1 MSDPIKRDAR
11 KISYFLTLL
20 ILLVVPSAILL
31 LIMRQTLAKGNPYL
45 YSLFTKLGLALSIFL
60 IVVSIASFM
69 FFFIKHRKNF
79 VFSIREVVYSKREDI
94 IYQPEAISLKTRV
107 TTVFVIPLST
117 LLMLQLGLYHIHY
130 LAPYTPTGF
139 VIDTLVPFLISILV
153 NGLVFPRIKPFRD
166 IKPGE
171 IKVVTI
177 YSNAPAVASEVLT
190 FSRNSFSKRL
200 VILSSILPPNI
211 VETIKAH
218 EMEHVREH
226 HILIRS
232 IFYYLN
238 WSLIITSIELT
249 LIYLLVELYP
259 HHFSFTIN
267 PAFVAKDGLL
277 LISLILIYLLL
288 LRVTESRADAAAFRA
303 VGKDAYDHVAT
314 LTKMFK
320 DLKKDV
326 KPVEIFPFS
335 HMISSFL
342 DRVVHTSSR
351 EALRTGDA
359 LSSLAQWEI
368 PAVFAF
374 FGSIIE
380 VLRLSSVNL
389 VIFAFPLFFVG
400 MFVVIVLVGLVFLPL
415 TRSYGGTQKG
425 RMNFSFLVSGLYLI
439 TDVITLTV
447 IYNFYLALLVLVSG
461 LVLSFLIQKSFLSDM
476 RTAVKTFL
484 ITFAVY
490 ETINVSLFLIFL
502 GSHLGVF

>member
-1 MSDPIKRDAR
+1 MVNPVIRAIRKMFYFFMS
-11 KISYFLTLL
+11 L
-20 ILLVVPSAILL
+20 ILADILL
-31 LIMRQTLAKGNPYL
+31 AIVTETAAKGNPYL
-45 YSLFTKLGLALSIFL
+45 YPIFTKVTLALSEFL
-60 IVVSIASFM
+60 IGAIVVSFAIL
-69 FFFIKHRKNF
+69 FIKYRKII
-79 VFSIREVVYSKREDI
+79 VPSVREVVYNKQEDI
-94 IYQPEAISLKTRV
+94 IYQPELISLKTRLI
-107 TTVFVIPLST
+107 TIFTIALSAFT
-117 LLMLQLGLYHIHY
+117 MILLG
-130 LAPYTPTGF
+130 LAPYTPKGF
-139 VIDTLVPFLISILV
+139 IIDTITPFIISILI
-153 NGLVFPRIKPFRD
+153 NGLVFPRIKPFKY

-171 IKVVTI
+171 IKIVTI
-177 YSNAPAVASEVLT
+177 NTRTPGATAEVLT
-190 FSRNSFSKRL
+190 LSHNPFSKRL
-200 VILSSILPPNI
+200 IIINNTLPSNI
-211 VETIKAH
+211 IKTIEAH
-218 EMEHVREH
+218 EIEHAKEH
-226 HILIRS
+226 HALIKS
-232 IFYYLN
+232 IFNNLN
-238 WSLIITSIELT
+238 YSLFFTTVELISIFIFAEVHPHHVSFTVNAGFVVKDLLFFVG
-249 LIYLLVELYP
+249 LIFVYLL
-259 HHFSFTIN
+259 F
-267 PAFVAKDGLL
+267 
-277 LISLILIYLLL
+277 
-288 LRVTESRADAAAFRA
+288 LRVAESRADAAAFRA
-303 VGKDAYDHVAT
+303 SGSEAYNHMIT
-314 LTKMFK
+314 LIRMFRENSRRV
-320 DLKKDV
+320 DLRR
-326 KPVEIFPFS
+326 VEVFPFS
-335 HMISSFL
+335 FRVSSFL